1 MVAVERKDLGAQVQA
16 IASPIAK
23 ALSLDLIEVSCQGG
37 GNGIMV
43 RVTIDKA
50 GGVGIVDCEAFHH
63 SLGRALDVADPI
75 PHSYKLE
82 VSSPGLDRPL
92 KTPEDFQR
100 FIGRSIRVKLRDPI
114 EGNWVAIGQLVVVN
128 DQGISLECMRGKKT
142 LSVEIPWEHIAQAKL
157 EVKF

>member
-23 ALSLDLIEVSCQGG
+23 ALSLDLVEVSCQGG

-100 FIGRSIRVKLRDPI
+100 FNWKINQGQIEGAHRRKLGCNRSISCG
-114 EGNWVAIGQLVVVN
+114 E
-128 DQGISLECMRGKKT
+128 
-142 LSVEIPWEHIAQAKL
+142 
-157 EVKF
+157 